1 MANLR
6 RQKEALVNYF
16 LAGCKT
22 DGRMTV
28 GLEVEHFITQADG
41 TPVSFEQI
49 QQVMQTLQQSGDV
62 PVVMEGEYVGF
73 YNNAYALSLEPACQL
88 EISIL
93 PQPSVSRLMAVY
105 EGFAARLHRALS
117 KLGMRGYNLGYHPTR
132 RASALPLIPKKR
144 YEVMD
149 RYFQKRGHHGMQMMR
164 ATAST
169 QVSVD
174 YFSEQDF
181 VRKYRVA
188 CLIAPLL
195 ALLTDNAPV
204 YEGEPN
210 HTYSVRT
217 SIWNDVDP
225 DRCGIP
231 PILMDEDFGFEKYAD
246 YILQKPLVVSRRG
259 PRTEGVGRKSA
270 FEVYPSSMG
279 REEIEHVLS
288 MFFFDVRLK
297 SYIELRVADSMP
309 AAYVAGYAELVKA
322 VLSSP
327 AAQDGIL
334 RHYAG
339 VTVAD
344 IEAAKVGICCNG
356 YKAQVYGRPVADEV
370 AWLMAQAKSRVTTPD
385 ARRNLEPLAAL
396 AAQKKTIRETVTDY
410 ESL

>member
-6 RQKEALVNYF
+6 KQKEALVRYF
-16 LAGCKT
+16 EAGCKPV
-22 DGRMTV
+22 GKMTI
-28 GLEVEHFITQADG
+28 GLEVEHFITKENGNPISFAD
-41 TPVSFEQI
+41 V
-49 QQVMQTLQQSGDV
+49 QQVMKALQQPGDV
-62 PVVMEGEYVGF
+62 SVVMDGEYVGF
-73 YNNAYALSLEPACQL
+73 SNDAYTISLEPACQL
-88 EISIL
+88 EISVL

-105 EGFAARLHRALS
+105 DEFAERMNHVLS
-117 KLGMRGYNLGYHPTR
+117 QQGMRSHTLGYHPTC
-132 RASALPLIPKKR
+132 RAAALPLIPKKR

-149 RYFQKRGHHGMQMMR
+149 RYFQKRGNHGTQMMR

-174 YFSEQDF
+174 YYSEQDF

-204 YEGEPN
+204 YEGQPN
-210 HTYSVRT
+210 HAYSVRT
-217 SIWNDVDP
+217 SIWSDVDS
-225 DRCGIP
+225 DRCGIL
-231 PILMDEDFGFEKYAD
+231 PILMDPDFGFEKYAD

-259 PRTEGVGRKSA
+259 SRTEGVGRKSA
-270 FEVYPSSMG
+270 FEVYPSAMG
-279 REEIEHVLS
+279 RDEIEHVLS

-297 SYIELRVADSMP
+297 SYIEIRVGDSMP
-309 AAYVAGYAELVKA
+309 AVYVAGYAELIKA

-339 VTVAD
+339 ATVED

-356 YKAQVYGRPVADEV
+356 YKAQVYGRPVADEM
-370 AWLMAQAKSRVTTPD
+370 AWLMAQAKSRVTTAD
-385 ARRNLEPLAAL
+385 GRRNLEPLAEL
-396 AAQKKTIRETVTDY
+396 AAQKKTIRETVTEY
-410 ESL
+410 E